1 MSVQA
6 DIFAK
11 LSDSASAT
19 SALAGSGS
27 SCRVYPEFAPAK
39 SLRPYAVV
47 QHVATSPATTH
58 NEAFGTAHLMLQVAC
73 FADTFDA
80 AQALRDAI
88 VADLDNVELASRDAP
103 VLQDERSTYEPAVD
117 LFRADADFLV

>member
-11 LSDSASAT
+11 LSDSASTT

-27 SCRVYPEFAPAK
+27 SCRVYPELAPPKA
-39 SLRPYAVV
+39 LRPYAVV
-47 QHVATSPATTH
+47 QHIATTPATTH
-58 NEAFGTAHLMLQVAC
+58 NEAFGNAHRLVQIAC
-73 FADTFDA
+73 FADTFDG

-88 VADLDNVELASRDAP
+88 VADLDNAVLASGDAAI
-103 VLQDERSTYEPAVD
+103 LQDERSTYEPAVD